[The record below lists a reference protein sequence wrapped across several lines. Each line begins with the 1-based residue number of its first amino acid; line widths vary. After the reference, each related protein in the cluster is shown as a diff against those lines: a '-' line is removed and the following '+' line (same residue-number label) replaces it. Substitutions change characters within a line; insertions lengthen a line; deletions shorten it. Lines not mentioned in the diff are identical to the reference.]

1 MKTTMKPTFAPYV
14 PFPGTPSAILVD
26 IDGTVALRQDRGPYD
41 MTRVGEDLPNEP
53 VLVAVRAMHAAGHIV
68 IFCSGRTEE
77 ARMQTEMWLAANY
90 RGPIEALFMRADGDN
105 RADWLVKAEIFDREI
120 RDSYHVT
127 CVFDDRTTVVSMWRS
142 LGLTVFQVA
151 DGDF

>member
-1 MKTTMKPTFAPYV
+1 MTTTTRPTFAPYV
-14 PFPGTPSAILVD
+14 PRPGTPCAILVD
-26 IDGTVALRQDRGPYD
+26 LDGTVALRQDRGPYD
-41 MTRVGEDLPNEP
+41 MTRVGEDLPNKP
-53 VLVAVRAMHAAGHIV
+53 VIEAVRAMAAAHYTV

-77 ARMQTEMWLAANY
+77 ARMQTEMWLDANY
-90 RGPIEALFMRADGDN
+90 RRPYARLLMRADGDN
-105 RADWLVKAEIFDREI
+105 RADWQVKAEIFDREI
-120 RDSYHVT
+120 RDRYDVT